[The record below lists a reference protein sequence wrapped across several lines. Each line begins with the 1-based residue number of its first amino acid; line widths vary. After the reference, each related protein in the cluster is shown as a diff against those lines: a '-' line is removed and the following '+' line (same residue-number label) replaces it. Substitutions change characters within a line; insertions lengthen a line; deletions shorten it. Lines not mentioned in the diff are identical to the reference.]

1 MSRPQSLHGK
11 LILVS
16 RLYATRWEESAY
28 TGGSGM
34 ELILMALI
42 SCGDNDCS
50 AKAKTYFSDANSPR
64 GAFAAPEGGIL
75 NRTDVI

>member
-1 MSRPQSLHGK
+1 
-11 LILVS
+11 
-16 RLYATRWEESAY
+16 
-28 TGGSGM
+28 M

-50 AKAKTYFSDANSPR
+50 AKAKTYFSDVNSPR